1 MLKTKNDKPKKQ
13 TLKKIAA
20 LGIVFG
26 VGISAFAN
34 GQSGKLFD
42 VNPENYSFNAVNDV
56 VKVVESIK
64 DASIDS
70 VVDKKELSNIFDL
83 MAEYD
88 KNYGEGS
95 CRFVVN
101 KMTEFSKTPGGMS
114 LATQTGNDSIIHI
127 ANQAVKKA
135 ALQQKAMESMGYTLK
150 DYDYYGR

>member
-1 MLKTKNDKPKKQ
+1 MLKTKNNKPRKHN
-13 TLKKIAA
+13 LKKIAA
-20 LGIVFG
+20 LGIMFG
-26 VGISAFAN
+26 VGISAFAT

-95 CRFVVN
+95 CSFVVK
-101 KMTEFSKTPGGMS
+101 KMTEISKTPGGIS
-114 LATQTGNDSIIHI
+114 LVIPPGDDSIIHI
-127 ANQAVKKA
+127 ANQAVRKA
-135 ALQQKAMESMGYTLK
+135 ALQQKDMESMGYTLK
-150 DYDYYGR
+150 DCEYGR